1 VDTALAPDTLK
12 AHPELVER
20 IVRNQLIMYGGAD
33 AVVDPRSSKILS
45 GRISNSQV
53 VVFPGSAICSSG
65 KSRPNSPKPLRP
77 SCWRRA
83 RIPSS
88 RMLQLQERAAA
99 ATQIEWINTLAATN
113 ADFMR
118 EMSAVYFQTVREQL
132 K

>member
-1 VDTALAPDTLK
+1 MSTPNMPQDVDEAVKRVKELSDRLIEQTRKNGASWLAAYEKTL
-12 AHPELVER
+12 
-20 IVRNQLIMYGGAD
+20 N
-33 AVVDPRSSKILS
+33 
-45 GRISNSQV
+45 
-53 VVFPGSAICSSG
+53 
-65 KSRPNSPKPLRP
+65 
-77 SCWRRA
+77 
-83 RIPSS
+83 

>member
-1 VDTALAPDTLK
+1 MSTPGVPDADEAVRRVK
-12 AHPELVER
+12 ELSDR
-20 IVRNQLIMYGGAD
+20 LIELTKKNGVGWLEAYE
-33 AVVDPRSSKILS
+33 
-45 GRISNSQV
+45 
-53 VVFPGSAICSSG
+53 
-65 KSRPNSPKPLRP
+65 KSLT
-77 SCWRRA
+77 
-83 RIPSS
+83 